1 VLQFAIEHFVDQ
13 ELKATLNNKRVDRE
27 HQQPNEGG
35 EGESRGSATGFSA
48 WLLFLD

>member
-13 ELKATLNNKRVDRE
+13 ELKATLSNKRVDRE

-35 EGESRGSATGFSA
+35 EGEMLWSCQAAGYAAT
-48 WLLFLD
+48 